1 MSIVAD
7 RSARTTH
14 DQLAA
19 DVELI
24 QGSTRQLLLTL
35 LALDDVTLAEPSVTR
50 LGTRRH
56 IVARLVRHADR
67 CLAAIE
73 GTPEPI
79 ADDALLR
86 MSHAEL
92 LDRVTGSLGAVI
104 ASLSAQSTGAVSP
117 KTLAAAHEHLA
128 WLELSHV
135 DLGAERTIDAIP
147 DASLDAVAT
156 HFQADRHSPF
166 AALVAH

>member
-1 MSIVAD
+1 MSIVVD
-7 RSARTTH
+7 RDARSPH
-14 DQLAA
+14 DLLAA
-19 DVELI
+19 EVELI

-35 LALDDVTLAEPSVTR
+35 LSLDDAALAEPSVTR

-56 IVARLVRHADR
+56 VVARLVRHADR
-67 CLAAIE
+67 RLAAIE

-86 MSHAEL
+86 VTHAEL

-104 ASLSAQSTGAVSP
+104 ASLSAHPAGAAPQAS
-117 KTLAAAHEHLA
+117 LDAAREHLA

-135 DLGAERTIDAIP
+135 DLGAGRTIDAIP
-147 DASLDAVAT
+147 DAALDAVAT